1 MSSCEVEQ
9 IKISGKNSKK
19 KFKGLQIKLTKIL
32 EFSSDLVMTF
42 SFNMP
47 KAQFVKKI
55 IYKLDFIKIKNF
67 CE

>member
-1 MSSCEVEQ
+1 MKQ
-9 IKISGKNSKK
+9 SKVKSQVRTVRK
-19 KFKGLQIKLTKIL
+19 KFKGLQIKLPKIL